1 MCAALCHMYPC
12 QAVQPQNP
20 AKVGIWESM
29 KDQILDS
36 LTSMEALRSEFEDQ
50 VGHPASTAQLHD
62 MVKKADKL
70 LTEVPS
76 LSEGAAAVL
85 KLVK

>member
-1 MCAALCHMYPC
+1 MRVVGTSMCAALCHMYPC

-20 AKVGIWESM
+20 A
-29 KDQILDS
+29 DRILDS

-50 VGHPASTAQLHD
+50 VGHPASAAQLHD